1 MGRIT
6 DHSTNNTLTIRH
18 NTLIKYNIM
27 KFASVTIDAMRTKAI
42 RLFDAA
48 ILAAHPGHAVERALR
63 NTTLDSDGTLFLI
76 AVGKAA
82 VPMMRAAINHVAE
95 SSTFEALAVTNPENA
110 APVGGCRVLQ
120 SGHPVPDAAGEA
132 AGRAVEDLLSKAGPQ
147 DRVIAF
153 ISGGGSALLPA
164 PAKGISLEE
173 KARVNKVLLGSGLE
187 INDMNHI
194 RQQLSRLKGG
204 GLLRAA
210 APAPVT
216 AYILSDVVGDD
227 LRAIASGPTVA
238 PIGTRASA
246 KALLEQANIW
256 NDMPASVQAHL
267 SGAELDIETL
277 PTADNHLI
285 ASNRQSL
292 DAMRAACPEAQII
305 NDRLEGNV
313 ANVAPQLA
321 EIFRALPQDEPAVLL
336 FGGETTVTLSGN
348 GKGGR
353 NQDLALRIA
362 LQDIPGDWVFLSGGT
377 DGRDGPT
384 DAAGGLV
391 DAGSLARMKA
401 AGVNPEALLANN
413 DAYAALDASG
423 DLLMTGGTGTNVAD
437 VQIFIRS

>member
-1 MGRIT
+1 M
-6 DHSTNNTLTIRH
+6 
-18 NTLIKYNIM
+18 
-27 KFASVTIDAMRTKAI
+27 TKLFELRAEAL

-48 ILAAHPGHAVERALR
+48 IDAANPARAVNRALDKAALR
-63 NTTLDSDGTLFLI
+63 TDGTLYLI

-82 VPMMRAAINHVAE
+82 VPMMRAALSNVDPN
-95 SSTFEALAVTNPENA
+95 TRVEALAVTNPENA
-110 APVGGCRVLQ
+110 APIDGCRVLQ
-120 SGHPVPDAAGEA
+120 SNHPVPDAAGETA
-132 AGRAVEDLLSKAGPQ
+132 ARAVEELLTNAMSQ
-147 DRVIAF
+147 DRVVAL

-164 PAKGISLEE
+164 PAEGITLKD
-173 KARVNKVLLGSGLE
+173 KAHVNEVLLASGLE

-204 GLLRAA
+204 GLLRVA

-238 PIGTRASA
+238 PIGTRNSA
-246 KALLEQANIW
+246 KALLEKSNIW
-256 NDMPASVQAHL
+256 GEMPDSVKAHL
-267 SGAELDIETL
+267 SAPNPEMTTL
-277 PTADNHLI
+277 PEAENHLI

-292 DAMRAACPEAQII
+292 DAMRAACPEAQIL

-313 ANVAPQLA
+313 AEVAPQLA

-336 FGGETTVTLSGN
+336 FGGETTVTLTGD

-362 LQDIPGDWVFLSGGT
+362 LQDITGDWVFLSGGT

-391 DAGSLARMKA
+391 DGRSLARMKT
-401 AGVNPEALLANN
+401 AGVDAEALLENN
-413 DAYAALDASG
+413 DAYAALGASD
-423 DLLMTGGTGTNVAD
+423 DLVIIGGTGTNVAD
-437 VQIFIRS
+437 VQVFIRR

>member
-1 MGRIT
+1 MTKMT
-6 DHSTNNTLTIRH
+6 D
-18 NTLIKYNIM
+18 
-27 KFASVTIDAMRTKAI
+27 MRAEATA
-42 RLFDAA
+42 LFQAA
-48 ILAAHPGHAVERALR
+48 IEAADPARAVTRALKQGPLR
-63 NTTLDSDGTLFLI
+63 AEGTLFLI

-82 VPMMRAAINHVAE
+82 VPMMRAALAQVDAE
-95 SSTFEALAVTNPENA
+95 TQVEALVVTNPENA
-110 APVGGCRVLQ
+110 APVEGARVLQ
-120 SGHPVPDAAGEA
+120 SSHPVPDEAGERA
-132 AGRAVEDLLSKAGPQ
+132 ALALEAMLSGTTQ
-147 DRVIAF
+147 RDRVIAL

-164 PAKGISLEE
+164 PAKGITLAE
-173 KARVNKVLLGSGLE
+173 KARVNSVLLGSGLD

-194 RQQLSRLKGG
+194 RQQISRLKGG
-204 GLLRAA
+204 GLLATA

-246 KALLEQANIW
+246 KALLERANIW
-256 NDMPASVQAHL
+256 DDMPASVQAHL
-267 SGAELDIETL
+267 EHDAPETPRPPAE
-277 PTADNHLI
+277 NHLV

-313 ANVAPQLA
+313 ADVAPNLA
-321 EIFRALPQDEPAVLL
+321 EIFRALPEDAPAVLL
-336 FGGETTVTLSGN
+336 FGGETTVTLTGD

-353 NQDLALRIA
+353 NQDLALRISQEKIA
-362 LQDIPGDWVFLSGGT
+362 GEWVFLSGGT

-391 DAGSLARMKA
+391 DTNSAARMTA
-401 AGVNPEALLANN
+401 AGIDAKARLDNN
-413 DAYAALDASG
+413 DAYAALEASG

-437 VQIFIRS
+437 VQIFIRR

>member
-1 MGRIT
+1 MT
-6 DHSTNNTLTIRH
+6 KTADIREQ
-18 NTLIKYNIM
+18 
-27 KFASVTIDAMRTKAI
+27 AS
-42 RLFDAA
+42 RLFKVAVAA
-48 ILAAHPGHAVERALR
+48 ADPFKAVESALAGAP
-63 NTTLDSDGTLFLI
+63 LDAKGTLYLV

-82 VPMMRAAINHVAE
+82 VPMMQATLKNVTPE
-95 SSTFEALAVTNPENA
+95 SRIQALAVTNPENA
-110 APVGGCRVLQ
+110 APLDGCRVLQ
-120 SGHPVPDAAGEA
+120 SGHPVPDHAGEMA
-132 AGRAVEDLLSKAGPQ
+132 AREVEQMLADTTPD
-147 DRVIAF
+147 DRVIAL

-164 PAKGISLEE
+164 PVDGVTLAD
-173 KARVNKVLLGSGLE
+173 KAQVNQLLLGSGLD

-204 GLLRAA
+204 GLLRVA

-246 KALLEQANIW
+246 KALLEKAKIW
-256 NDMPASVQAHL
+256 EKMPDSVKAHL
-267 SGAELDIETL
+267 SQPELAPPKLPDAE
-277 PTADNHLI
+277 NHLI

-292 DAMRAACPEAQII
+292 DAMRAACPEAQVI

-313 ANVAPQLA
+313 ADVAPQLA
-321 EIFRALPQDEPAVLL
+321 EIFRALPQDAPAVLL
-336 FGGETTVTLSGN
+336 FGGETTVTLTGT

-362 LQDIPGDWVFLSGGT
+362 LEHIPGDWVFLSGGT

-391 DAGSLARMKA
+391 DNRSTERMRA
-401 AGVNPEALLANN
+401 AGVDPETLLADN
-413 DAYAALDASG
+413 DAYAALSASG

-437 VQIFIRS
+437 VQIFIRR

>member
-1 MGRIT
+1 MTNIT
-6 DHSTNNTLTIRH
+6 E
-18 NTLIKYNIM
+18 
-27 KFASVTIDAMRTKAI
+27 MRDEAT
-42 RLFDAA
+42 RLFDVAVKAA
-48 ILAAHPGHAVERALR
+48 DPARAVERALSQ
-63 NTTLDSDGTLFLI
+63 TSLDAEGTLYLI

-82 VPMMRAAINHVAE
+82 MPMMRAALSKVKPQ
-95 SSTFEALAVTNPENA
+95 TRVEALIVTNPENA
-110 APVGGCRVLQ
+110 APLNGCRVLQ
-120 SGHPVPDAAGEA
+120 SSHPVPDSAGEA
-132 AGRAVEDLLSKAGPQ
+132 AARAVEEMLAKTDPQ
-147 DRVIAF
+147 DRVVAL

-164 PAKGISLEE
+164 PAKGITLAE

-227 LRAIASGPTVA
+227 LRAIASGPTVS

-246 KALLEQANIW
+246 KALLMKVNIW
-256 NDMPASVQAHL
+256 DDMPANVQAHL
-267 SGAELDIETL
+267 NAAEPDAKPL
-277 PTADNHLI
+277 PKADNHLI

-292 DAMRAACPEAQII
+292 DAMCAACPEAQIV

-313 ANVAPQLA
+313 AEVAPRLA
-321 EIFRALPQDEPAVLL
+321 EIFRALPQDRPAVLL
-336 FGGETTVTLSGN
+336 FGGETTVTLTGN

-353 NQDLALRIA
+353 NQDLALRISM
-362 LQDIPGDWVFLSGGT
+362 QDIPGDWVFLSGGT

-391 DAGSLARMKA
+391 DASSSARMKA
-401 AGVNPEALLANN
+401 ADVDPEARLADN
-413 DAYAALDASG
+413 DAYAALGASG

-437 VQIFIRS
+437 VQIFIRR